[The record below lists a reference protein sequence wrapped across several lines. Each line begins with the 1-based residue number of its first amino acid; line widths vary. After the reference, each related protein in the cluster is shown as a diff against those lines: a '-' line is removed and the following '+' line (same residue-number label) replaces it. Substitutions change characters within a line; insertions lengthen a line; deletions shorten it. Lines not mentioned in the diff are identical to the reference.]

1 MKAAFPDNIPAAQ
14 SIIDAIFGENKYTV
28 IDVKCQVEVSP
39 LRNRGVRLDILMR
52 DLAGRRFNVEFQRD
66 EMPAD
71 PHRARLNASLLDSN
85 IMRKGEKPQGMPD
98 RYVIFI
104 TEEDYWHAGRAKY
117 VFRSME
123 EELHIPF
130 GDGSYFVYVN
140 GAYTGKDPIGDLV
153 HDLREPDPSKM
164 RIPALRNTA
173 NHLKNTIGGKA
184 TVVSAMKE
192 YYRQGQQQA
201 VLDYAALV
209 IGKMIAKWKA
219 KGVSHNDALQQAL
232 EVFTTEEY
240 EEYITDIFEDL
251 WYEE

>member
-1 MKAAFPDNIPAAQ
+1 MDNSSNNNSNLPRHLRTRKTAEQQENAKIVASSVRESKKADDEKTIQGFRFIDDEFMKAAFPDNIPAAQ

-104 TEEDYWHAGRAKY
+104 TETTGMQAGP
-117 VFRSME
+117 SMCSGAWKKNCTF
-123 EELHIPF
+123 LLVMAAILFMLMAHIQEKILSETWCMTF
-130 GDGSYFVYVN
+130 
-140 GAYTGKDPIGDLV
+140 
-153 HDLREPDPSKM
+153 
-164 RIPALRNTA
+164 A
-173 NHLKNTIGGKA
+173 NLI
-184 TVVSAMKE
+184 
-192 YYRQGQQQA
+192 
-201 VLDYAALV
+201 
-209 IGKMIAKWKA
+209 
-219 KGVSHNDALQQAL
+219 LQK
-232 EVFTTEEY
+232 
-240 EEYITDIFEDL
+240 
-251 WYEE
+251 